1 MKFREFETL
10 IKTRRSIRK
19 WRQEPVP
26 EDLVLKAIEMATWAP
41 NGGNRQNWRFI
52 VVTNRN
58 TILKM
63 ADAVQSKIDTIASW
77 PEGAM
82 FGDAV
87 ERWRGNGSFFRD
99 APVCVAVLM
108 KNYESLADQLLKI
121 KIKTDP
127 SLQTVIEARR
137 MGNSG
142 LQSVSAAM
150 GYLLLTIH
158 ALGLGGIWMTGPLLA
173 KAEIEGLLETP
184 EEMNLVALI
193 PIGFPGE
200 EPTQT
205 RKPLSE
211 VVELIR

>member
-1 MKFREFETL
+1 MDFRDLEKL

-19 WRQEPVP
+19 WRQELVP

-41 NGGNRQNWRFI
+41 NGGNRQNWKFI
-52 VVTNRN
+52 VVTNQD
-58 TILKM
+58 TIHKM
-63 ADAVQSKIDTIASW
+63 ADAVQVKIDTIASW
-77 PEGAM
+77 SEGAM

-99 APVCVAVLM
+99 ASVCVAVLM
-108 KNYESLADQLLKI
+108 ENYESLADQILKI

-173 KAEIEGLLETP
+173 KAEIENLLETP

-193 PIGFPGE
+193 PIGLPDE

-211 VVELIR
+211 VVEFIR